1 MLAWFNNLKIQMK
14 LLLGYS
20 FILLFMVA
28 IGIIGLLNIQ
38 NATNELNS
46 MYTKDFAPMQGLG
59 TLNTMVS
66 SIRADLYAYMDA
78 PENRADIQKAIT
90 GMMAGVNE
98 TIANTKT
105 EGLSEEDTAN
115 VLEFNAAWSVYDASV
130 TEFMK
135 LIDQGQENAA
145 SKSLNSGG
153 KLYIAQTAVTDSLN
167 KQITKK
173 TTDSQQSVANA
184 KNDQVQASIFM
195 LVLSVIAIVFT
206 IFIIGLT
213 LKSIAEPV
221 KEFTGALKMI
231 QKGILLEDSGKADTS
246 GSFFERKDEFGD
258 LFSSLNNT
266 QLYLAEMAG
275 VAERIAEIGRAH
287 V

>member
-266 QLYLAEMAG
+266 DRKS
-275 VAERIAEIGRAH
+275 V